1 MSALSP
7 FLNPA
12 CIMQIYLY
20 LCLVWLNIFQYFI
33 MKNLKKK
40 KRSSSCKVNAMVLLL
55 DMQLVFERFVFSDQN
70 FGNH

>member
-40 KRSSSCKVNAMVLLL
+40 KKKQF
-55 DMQLVFERFVFSDQN
+55 MQS
-70 FGNH
+70 